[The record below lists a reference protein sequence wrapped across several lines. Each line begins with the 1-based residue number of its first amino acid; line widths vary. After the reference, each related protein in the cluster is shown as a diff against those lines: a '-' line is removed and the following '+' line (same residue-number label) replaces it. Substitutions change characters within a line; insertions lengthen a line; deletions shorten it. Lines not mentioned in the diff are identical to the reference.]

1 MLNEM
6 DNMNLEMKK
15 DLMLATLTTYIEEV
29 AKRMTKVEAQCKR
42 NDKCIPS
49 YEWINLKNH
58 EAKYIEEMFS
68 TILLKVTKQNEAP
81 E

>member
-29 AKRMTKVEAQCKR
+29 AKRMTKVEA
-42 NDKCIPS
+42 
-49 YEWINLKNH
+49 
-58 EAKYIEEMFS
+58 
-68 TILLKVTKQNEAP
+68 
-81 E
+81 

>member
-49 YEWINLKNH
+49 YE
-58 EAKYIEEMFS
+58 
-68 TILLKVTKQNEAP
+68 
-81 E
+81 